1 MEHKGLIVLMFSE
14 LIGYFES
21 DINPKD
27 KENINHKIFFRKG
40 ITQMID
46 DLLSKAQVAL
56 FIDVHSSSMAQQ
68 AKGNII

>member
-1 MEHKGLIVLMFSE
+1 
-14 LIGYFES
+14 
-21 DINPKD
+21 
-27 KENINHKIFFRKG
+27 
-40 ITQMID
+40 MID

>member
-1 MEHKGLIVLMFSE
+1 MEHKALIVLMFSE

-27 KENINHKIFFRKG
+27 KENNINHKIFFRKG
-40 ITQMID
+40 VTQMID

-56 FIDVHSSSMAQQ
+56 FIDVHSSSMA
-68 AKGNII
+68 